1 MSKQALPLSTLV
13 AVIGA
18 GAMGAGI
25 AQVAA
30 QAGHPVRLLDNRPG
44 AAEQAVAGIRAQLAK
59 LADKGRLTPEAAQAA
74 AERLSAAASNAELA
88 DAGLVIEAIV
98 ENLEVKRALFRELEA
113 ICGADC
119 IFATNTSSISVT
131 AIAAGLR
138 APGRL
143 VGMHFFNPAPLMA
156 LVEVVSGL
164 ATNPAHAEA
173 IHALAATWGKSPVH
187 TRSTP

>member
-1 MSKQALPLSTLV
+1 MSKQALPLSTPV

-59 LADKGRLTPEAAQAA
+59 LADKGKLSPEAAQAA
-74 AERLSAAASNAELA
+74 AERLLAAASSAELA

-131 AIAAGLR
+131 AIAANSITMSANATGGASIALPAGLSQDEKLIAHRMYSELPKAKAEERYREAKQKYGR
-138 APGRL
+138 A
-143 VGMHFFNPAPLMA
+143 
-156 LVEVVSGL
+156 S
-164 ATNPAHAEA
+164 
-173 IHALAATWGKSPVH
+173 
-187 TRSTP
+187 